1 VHPRQA
7 LALLWRALPFLRPVR
22 WQLGGVALVASVL
35 AAVTVPLGLLLLDLF
50 FTRVLQ
56 GEPLTVVEAALLR
69 LPRAETVSVE
79 VLAPGMRR
87 EIAER
92 TLLVG
97 LVVATPIWVIGV
109 MLWYWVMTLLQ
120 RVNQHVRLLLLDR
133 LQALSLRWHAES
145 RVGDAVYRLYQ
156 DSAMVTQVLT
166 VLLIQPTLAIGGYG
180 VSVLVVGVVDPRL
193 ALVLVLASLPC
204 LLVGGMVSA
213 RLRARFATA
222 RAANSAL
229 TATVQELVAGLRVLK
244 AYGAEGRALER
255 FAADSHAAFGTAY
268 GARGVLAGFD
278 VALFWIVGGALL
290 AATAWATL
298 ATRDGDPLFARR
310 LLAGMGFTAWNLGVF
325 TFVRGRFGAGTD
337 ALRALFGVWAR
348 TQDVVAGLS
357 RVFDVLDRD
366 PEVSD
371 APDAVALEDVR
382 RGITF
387 DGVDFAYGPGRPV
400 LHGVRFTARVG
411 ALTALV
417 GPSGAGKSTALALL
431 LRLYDPDAGAIR
443 IDERDLRTL
452 RIDTVRQRV
461 ALVLQAHYLFGATVR
476 ENVALAVPGATDAE
490 VAEVLRLACADDFVG
505 ALPDGWNTVL
515 GTRGTKLSSGQRQ
528 RLAIARA
535 LLKDAPILVLDEP
548 TAALDPETERR
559 VLENLRHWGRER
571 VILIVTHRPATI
583 RLADEV
589 VVLRAGRVVE
599 AGAPSTL
606 LAQDGA
612 FRALVSHEA
621 G

>member
-1 VHPRQA
+1 
-7 LALLWRALPFLRPVR
+7 
-22 WQLGGVALVASVL
+22 
-35 AAVTVPLGLLLLDLF
+35 
-50 FTRVLQ
+50 
-56 GEPLTVVEAALLR
+56 
-69 LPRAETVSVE
+69 
-79 VLAPGMRR
+79 
-87 EIAER
+87 
-92 TLLVG
+92 
-97 LVVATPIWVIGV
+97 
-109 MLWYWVMTLLQ
+109 
-120 RVNQHVRLLLLDR
+120 
-133 LQALSLRWHAES
+133 
-145 RVGDAVYRLYQ
+145 
-156 DSAMVTQVLT
+156 
-166 VLLIQPTLAIGGYG
+166 
-180 VSVLVVGVVDPRL
+180 
-193 ALVLVLASLPC
+193 
-204 LLVGGMVSA
+204 
-213 RLRARFATA
+213 
-222 RAANSAL
+222 
-229 TATVQELVAGLRVLK
+229 
-244 AYGAEGRALER
+244 
-255 FAADSHAAFGTAY
+255 
-268 GARGVLAGFD
+268 
-278 VALFWIVGGALL
+278 
-290 AATAWATL
+290 
-298 ATRDGDPLFARR
+298 
-310 LLAGMGFTAWNLGVF
+310 
-325 TFVRGRFGAGTD
+325 
-337 ALRALFGVWAR
+337 
-348 TQDVVAGLS
+348 
-357 RVFDVLDRD
+357 
-366 PEVSD
+366 
-371 APDAVALEDVR
+371 
-382 RGITF
+382 
-387 DGVDFAYGPGRPV
+387 V

>member
-1 VHPRQA
+1 VQPRQA

-22 WQLGGVALVASVL
+22 WQLGGIALVASVL
-35 AAVTVPLGLLLLDLF
+35 AAVTLPLGLLFLDLF

-56 GEPLTVVEAALLR
+56 GEPLTELEAALLR
-69 LPRAETVSVE
+69 LPPAETVTVE
-79 VLAPGMRR
+79 TLAPAMRR
-87 EIAER
+87 EVAER
-92 TLLVG
+92 TLLAGV
-97 LVVATPIWVIGV
+97 VVATPVWVIGV
-109 MLWYWVMTLLQ
+109 MLWYWVIALLQ

-133 LQALSLRWHAES
+133 LQALSLRWHAEA

-156 DSAMVTQVLT
+156 DSAMVTQVLA
-166 VLLIQPTLAIGGYG
+166 VLLIQPTLAIAGFG
-180 VSVLVVGVVDPRL
+180 VSVVVVGVVDPGL
-193 ALVLVLASLPC
+193 ALVLVLAAGPC
-204 LLVGGMVSA
+204 LVVGGAVSA

-222 RAANSAL
+222 RAANAAL

-255 FAADSHAAFGTAY
+255 FAADSHGAFDTARA
-268 GARGVLAGFD
+268 ARGILAGFD
-278 VALFWIVGGALL
+278 VALFWIAGGALL

-298 ATRDGDPLFARR
+298 ATRDADPLFARR
-310 LLAGMGFTAWNLGVF
+310 LLVVMGFTAWNLGVF

-337 ALRALFGVWAR
+337 SLRGLFSVWAR

-357 RVFDVLDRD
+357 RVFSVLDRA
-366 PEVSD
+366 PEVTD

-387 DGVDFAYGPGRPV
+387 EDVDFAYGPAGRV
-400 LHGVRFTARVG
+400 LHGVGFGARVG
-411 ALTALV
+411 AITALV

-443 IDERDLRTL
+443 IDGRDLRTL
-452 RIDTVRQRV
+452 RLDTLRRRV
-461 ALVLQAHYLFGATVR
+461 ALVLQEHYLFGATVR
-476 ENVALAVPGATDAE
+476 ENVALAVPGASDAA
-490 VAEVLRLACADDFVG
+490 VAEVLRLACADDFVR

-515 GTRGTKLSSGQRQ
+515 GTRGAKLSSGQRQ

-548 TAALDPETERR
+548 TAALDPETEQRL
-559 VLENLRHWGRER
+559 LENLRRWGRAR
-571 VILIVTHRPATI
+571 VVLIVTHRPGTI

-599 AGAPSTL
+599 AGAPRAL
-606 LAQDGA
+606 LARDGA